1 MGAELIAATTT
12 MPHGIDGRLID
23 LDPENI
29 RSTIESLVSPK
40 IVENVN
46 QYCSDSGRFDYLDD
60 PFFEDTELQDAYR
73 NDDLAVEENDISLN
87 RDDVVTMLVNAYRR
101 VEETADI
108 NPVKSI
114 ATVAEMSW
122 GDAPEGFDEV
132 CLLAESCVFD
142 KPIYDPATLVIPE
155 HLSDVVRAY
164 ADTMPE
170 WDSAR
175 AGLLVLAETVEMLD
189 HDLSQPEVER
199 VFRALVLREGV

>member
-23 LDPENI
+23 LDPENV

-46 QYCSDSGRFDYLDD
+46 QYCSDSGRFEYLDD
-60 PFFEDTELQDAYR
+60 FFFEGTELQDAYV

>member
-1 MGAELIAATTT
+1 

-46 QYCSDSGRFDYLDD
+46 QYCSDSGRFEYPDD
-60 PFFEDTELQDAYR
+60 VFFEDTEFQHAYL
-73 NDDLAVEENDISLN
+73 NDDLAVEGGVIALN
-87 RDDVVTMLVNAYRR
+87 RDDVVTMLVNAYQR

-108 NPVKSI
+108 NPFTSI

-175 AGLLVLAETVEMLD
+175 AGLLVLAETVEVLD

>member
-1 MGAELIAATTT
+1 MGAELITATTT

-23 LDPENI
+23 LDPENV
-29 RSTIESLVSPK
+29 RSSIDSLVSAQT
-40 IVENVN
+40 VENVN
-46 QYCSDSGRFDYLDD
+46 RYCSDSGRFEYPDD
-60 PFFEDTELQDAYR
+60 VFFEDTEFQHAYL
-73 NDDLAVEENDISLN
+73 NDDLAVEKGVISLN
-87 RDDVVTMLVNAYRR
+87 RDDVVTMLVNAYQR

-108 NPVKSI
+108 NPFKST
-114 ATVAEMSW
+114 AMVAEMSW
-122 GDAPEGFDEV
+122 GDAPEGFDEI

-175 AGLLVLAETVEMLD
+175 AGLLVLAETVEPHD
-189 HDLSQPEVER
+189 HNLSQSEVDR
-199 VFRALVLREGV
+199 VFRALVLHEEV